1 MDGLDFWSS
10 AGWTELRRRF
20 KHRGAAECPASGLKP
35 SNQRSDIMSLQDQI
49 KKDLA
54 AAMKAKDEERKNAL
68 RVIMGEFGRQE
79 GKQLDDELV
88 IQIVKKL
95 VKSEK
100 EVLERSGG
108 GDTNRFIDVCEAY
121 LPRMAGEDEIKAW
134 IGENIDLSQFKNKMQ
149 AMRPIMQHFGAN
161 ADGNLVK
168 KILSQL

>member
-1 MDGLDFWSS
+1 M
-10 AGWTELRRRF
+10 R
-20 KHRGAAECPASGLKP
+20 
-35 SNQRSDIMSLQDQI
+35 LQERI

-54 AAMKAKDEERKNAL
+54 AAMKAKVENKKNAL

-79 GKQLDDELV
+79 SKELSDALV

-100 EVLERSGG
+100 EVLERSGEG
-108 GDTNRFIDVCEAY
+108 ETNAFIEACEAY
-121 LPRMAGEDEIKAW
+121 LPRMADEDEIKAW
-134 IGENIDLSQFKNKMQ
+134 ITDNVDFSQFKNKMQ

-161 ADGNLVK
+161 ADGNMVK